1 MKHAKL
7 FAASAVSALLCA
19 SAANAADYLIGV
31 HGNHQSDLWEKVA
44 AAGGTLQK
52 TYPFGLAVASSD
64 DPAFADKLYDLATV
78 QFVAEDVGFDVHYSE
93 HKVDADAGFPP
104 NSGDDD
110 FLFDLQWGHNYV
122 GAQQAWDAGYRGQ
135 GVTVA
140 ILDGGFDI
148 DHPDLAP
155 NIVLTQ
161 DFTGQGVQ
169 YACADTFSH
178 GSHTAGTVGAAD
190 NGIGTIG
197 VAPEASLM
205 LVKVLAETATCSG
218 SGSFADVIDGIIF
231 ATENGADVIN
241 MSLGATIARQGQGG
255 ANADISALQ
264 NAVNKA
270 ITYAYQNGT
279 TVIVSAGN
287 DAADLDG
294 GDKGAV
300 RFNTG
305 MSHAVGISAHG
316 PYLWAQNPNQ
326 GIDLAYY
333 SNYGTSMVDFGAPGG
348 DATNFFE
355 DIGDDGVL
363 NNLCTVI
370 GITRPCYVFDMVM
383 SVGNNG
389 WYWSQGTSMSSPH
402 AAGVA
407 ALIISETGDSTPSHV
422 IRELRRRATDEG
434 KPGRDDDYGHGL
446 ANSGH

>member
-1 MKHAKL
+1 MKNTK
-7 FAASAVSALLCA
+7 FIAAAAATALIGA
-19 SAANAADYLIGV
+19 SAANAADYLIGTNN
-31 HGNHQSDLWEKVA
+31 GNNNDLWQHVE
-44 AAGGTLQK
+44 AAGGTLKK
-52 TYPFGLAVASSD
+52 TYPFGLAVATSD
-64 DPAFADKLYDLATV
+64 NASFADNLYDIANI
-78 QFVAEDVGFDVHYSE
+78 QFVAEDVGFEVHYNE
-93 HKVDADAGFPP
+93 HRVAADAGFPP

-110 FLFDLQWGHNYV
+110 SLFDFQWGHNYV
-122 GAQQAWDAGYRGQ
+122 GAQEAWANGYRGQ

-140 ILDGGFDI
+140 ILDGGFDV

-155 NIVLTQ
+155 NVVLTQ
-161 DFTGQGVQ
+161 DFTGQGID

-190 NGIGTIG
+190 NGVGTIG

-205 LVKVLAETATCSG
+205 LVKVLAEQADCSG

-231 ATENGADVIN
+231 AADNGADVIN

-270 ITYAYQNGT
+270 ITYAHQNGT

-287 DAADLDG
+287 DAQDLDG

-316 PYLWAQNPNQ
+316 PYLWAINPDQ
-326 GIDLAYY
+326 PIDLAYY
-333 SNYGTSMVDFGAPGG
+333 SNFGTSMVDFGAPGG
-348 DATNFFE
+348 DASDFF
-355 DIGDDGVL
+355 INGPG
-363 NNLCTVI
+363 NMCTVN
-370 GITRPCYVFDMVM
+370 GVTRSCYVFDMVM
-383 SVGNNG
+383 SVGNVS
-389 WYWSQGTSMSSPH
+389 WYWSQGTSMASPH

-422 IRELRRRATDEG
+422 IREMRRRATEMG

-446 ANSGH
+446 ANSGN

>member
-1 MKHAKL
+1 MKYEKL
-7 FAASAVSALLCA
+7 LAATAACALLCA
-19 SAANAADYLIGV
+19 SAANAADYLIDINN
-31 HGNHQSDLWEKVA
+31 GNNNNLAADVA
-44 AAGGTLQK
+44 AAGGTLEK
-52 TYPFGLAVASSD
+52 VFPFGLAVASSD
-64 DPAFADKLYDLATV
+64 DPAFAENLFNISNVNDV
-78 QFVAEDVGFDVHYSE
+78 IEDVGFDVDYGE
-93 HKVDADAGFPP
+93 ERVAADAGHPP

-122 GAQQAWDAGYRGQ
+122 GAQEAWAAGYRGQ
-135 GVTVA
+135 GVNVA
-140 ILDGGFDI
+140 ILDGGFDV

-155 NIVLTQ
+155 NVILTQ
-161 DFTGQGVQ
+161 DFTGQGVD

-197 VAPEASLM
+197 VAPEANLM

-218 SGSFADVIDGIIF
+218 SGSFADVISGIVF
-231 ATENGADVIN
+231 ASDNGAHVIN

-270 ITYAYQNGT
+270 ITYAHQNGT

-287 DAADLDG
+287 DASDLDG

-316 PYLWAQNPNQ
+316 PYLWANNPDQ
-326 GIDLAYY
+326 PIDLAYY

-348 DATNFFE
+348 DASDFF
-355 DIGDDGVL
+355 INGPG
-363 NNLCTVI
+363 NMCTVI

-407 ALIISETGDSTPSHV
+407 ALIISETGDSRPSHV
-422 IRELRRRATDEG
+422 IREMRRRATDEG
-434 KPGRDDDYGHGL
+434 KKGRDDDYGHGL